1 MQPFSSIIDNPGKIR
16 KLLAYPKQTFMNK
29 FLLLIVGSV
38 LVGCA
43 SAPQIAV
50 DPKTI
55 TDMAKY
61 QKDMDECKAVA
72 ATYDLSEGAGKN
84 AAIGATAGAV
94 TVAGI
99 ATAVAGA
106 VFAPA
111 IPFIVA
117 GGAVGGT
124 AGAGMTKSSE
134 TAARESILAECMTE
148 RGYKAYKTK

>member
-1 MQPFSSIIDNPGKIR
+1 MKYKTLNTTA
-16 KLLAYPKQTFMNK
+16 KLGNGLLVLA
-29 FLLLIVGSV
+29 LIG
-38 LVGCA
+38 LFGCA
-43 SAPQIAV
+43 SKPQIAI
-50 DPKTI
+50 DPKSI

-61 QKDMDECKAVA
+61 QNDMSECNAVA
-72 ATYDLSEGAGKN
+72 ASYDLSEGAGKN
-84 AAIGATAGAV
+84 AAVGAAAGAA

-111 IPFIVA
+111 IPFILA

-134 TAARESILAECMTE
+134 TAAREGILAECMTE
-148 RGYKAYKTK
+148 RGYKAYTSK